1 MIVEQKVI
9 RDGFESVHDMVQE
22 KLEAID
28 AQMNERIETNE
39 EIIEAKETINRVT
52 NEMLEEFADNK
63 LALET
68 MLENTMH
75 IVEVEVPDEEEIESD
90 TEENVE
96 GQV

>member
-52 NEMLEEFADNK
+52 NEILEEFADNK

-75 IVEVEVPDEEEIESD
+75 IVEVEVPDEEETESD
-90 TEENVE
+90 TQENVE

>member
-1 MIVEQKVI
+1 MVVEQKVI

-28 AQMNERIETNE
+28 AQMNERIATNE

-52 NEMLEEFADNK
+52 NEILEEFADNK

>member
-1 MIVEQKVI
+1 MVVEQKVI

-28 AQMNERIETNE
+28 AQMNERIATNE

-52 NEMLEEFADNK
+52 NEILEEFADNK

-75 IVEVEVPDEEEIESD
+75 IVEVEVPDEEETESD

>member
-1 MIVEQKVI
+1 MVVEQKVI

-52 NEMLEEFADNK
+52 NEILEEFADNK

-75 IVEVEVPDEEEIESD
+75 IVEVEVPDEEETESD

>member
-1 MIVEQKVI
+1 MVVEQKVI

-39 EIIEAKETINRVT
+39 EIIEAKGTINRVT
-52 NEMLEEFADNK
+52 NEILEEFADNK

-75 IVEVEVPDEEEIESD
+75 IVEVEMPDKEETESD

>member
-52 NEMLEEFADNK
+52 NEILEEFADNK

-75 IVEVEVPDEEEIESD
+75 IVEVEVPDEEEIVSD

>member
-52 NEMLEEFADNK
+52 NEILEEFADNK

-68 MLENTMH
+68 MLENPMH
-75 IVEVEVPDEEEIESD
+75 IVEVEVPDEEETESD

>member
-52 NEMLEEFADNK
+52 NEILEEFADNK

-75 IVEVEVPDEEEIESD
+75 IVEVEVPDEEETESD
-90 TEENVE
+90 TEETEE

>member
-1 MIVEQKVI
+1 MVVEQKVV
-9 RDGFESVHDMVQE
+9 REGFEEVNAMISD

-28 AQMNERIETNE
+28 NAMNKKIETNE

-52 NEMLEEFADNK
+52 NEILEEFADNK

-75 IVEVEVPDEEEIESD
+75 IVEVEVPDEDETESD
-90 TEENVE
+90 TEETEN
-96 GQV
+96 GQE

>member
-1 MIVEQKVI
+1 MLKL
-9 RDGFESVHDMVQE
+9 VQE

-28 AQMNERIETNE
+28 AQMNERIATNE

-52 NEMLEEFADNK
+52 NEILEEFADNK

-75 IVEVEVPDEEEIESD
+75 IVEVEVPDEEETESD
-90 TEENVE
+90 TQENVE

>member
-1 MIVEQKVI
+1 MIVEQKVV
-9 RDGFESVHDMVQE
+9 REGFEEVHAMVSD

-28 AQMNERIETNE
+28 NAMNEKIETNE

-52 NEMLEEFADNK
+52 NEILEEFADNK

-75 IVEVEVPDEEEIESD
+75 IVEVEVPDEDEESD
-90 TEENVE
+90 IEETEE
-96 GQV
+96 GQE

>member
-1 MIVEQKVI
+1 MVVEQKVI

-52 NEMLEEFADNK
+52 NEILEEFADNK

-75 IVEVEVPDEEEIESD
+75 IVEVEVPDEQEIESD

>member
-1 MIVEQKVI
+1 MVVEQKVV
-9 RDGFESVHDMVQE
+9 REGFEEVNAMISD

-28 AQMNERIETNE
+28 TAMNEKIETNE

-52 NEMLEEFADNK
+52 NEILEEFADNK

-75 IVEVEVPDEEEIESD
+75 IVEVEVPDEEDEESD
-90 TEENVE
+90 TEEIEE
-96 GQV
+96 GQE

>member
-52 NEMLEEFADNK
+52 NEILEEFADNK

>member
-1 MIVEQKVI
+1 MVVEQKVI

-52 NEMLEEFADNK
+52 NEILEEFADNK

>member
-52 NEMLEEFADNK
+52 NEILEEFADNK

-75 IVEVEVPDEEEIESD
+75 IVEVEVPDEEETESD
-90 TEENVE
+90 IEENVE

>member
-52 NEMLEEFADNK
+52 NEILEEFADNK

-75 IVEVEVPDEEEIESD
+75 IVEVEVPDEEETESD

>member
-52 NEMLEEFADNK
+52 NEILEEFADNK

-75 IVEVEVPDEEEIESD
+75 IVEVEVPDEEETVSD

>member
-28 AQMNERIETNE
+28 AQMNQRIETNE

-52 NEMLEEFADNK
+52 NEILEEFADNK

-75 IVEVEVPDEEEIESD
+75 IVEVEVPDEEETESD
-90 TEENVE
+90 TEENAE

>member
-1 MIVEQKVI
+1 MVVEQKVV
-9 RDGFESVHDMVQE
+9 RDGFEAVHDMVQD
-22 KLEAID
+22 KLDAID

-52 NEMLEEFADNK
+52 NEILEEFADNK

-75 IVEVEVPDEEEIESD
+75 IVEVEVPDEEETESD
-90 TEENVE
+90 TQENVE

>member
-1 MIVEQKVI
+1 MIVEQKVV
-9 RDGFESVHDMVQE
+9 REGFEEVNAMIND

-28 AQMNERIETNE
+28 TAMNEKIETNE
-39 EIIEAKETINRVT
+39 EIIEAKETITRVT
-52 NEMLEEFADNK
+52 NEILEEFADNK

-75 IVEVEVPDEEEIESD
+75 IVEVEVPDEDETESD

-96 GQV
+96 GQE

>member
-28 AQMNERIETNE
+28 AQMNERIATNE

-52 NEMLEEFADNK
+52 NEILEEFADNK